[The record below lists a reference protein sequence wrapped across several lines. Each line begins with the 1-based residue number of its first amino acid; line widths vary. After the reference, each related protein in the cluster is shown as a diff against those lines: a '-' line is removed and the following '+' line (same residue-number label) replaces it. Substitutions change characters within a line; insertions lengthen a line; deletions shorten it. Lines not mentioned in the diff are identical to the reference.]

1 MPIALG
7 IILLIVIF
15 VAYKLFVGGWLFRI
29 ILFFAGWFGIYY
41 LLQGVDGCN
50 NPAFTFGTNT
60 TISWAAA
67 IPTAIC
73 ILALL
78 TTRTSNE

>member
-1 MPIALG
+1 MSITLG
-7 IILLIVIF
+7 IILLFSVYISWQ
-15 VAYKLFVGGWLFRI
+15 LFVKGILFRI

-41 LLQGVDGCN
+41 LLQSVDGCS

-60 TISWAAA
+60 TVSWAAA

-73 ILALL
+73 VLALL